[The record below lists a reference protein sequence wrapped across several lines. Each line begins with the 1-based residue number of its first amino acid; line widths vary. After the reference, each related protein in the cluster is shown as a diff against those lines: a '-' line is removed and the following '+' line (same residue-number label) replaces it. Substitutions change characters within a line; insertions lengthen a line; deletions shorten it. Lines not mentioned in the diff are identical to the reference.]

1 MVFFFNFTFVVRLI
15 IPPPP
20 LSLPQIL
27 DKIRLLLD
35 FFFFKDQNIVD
46 MVIFNLISSGF
57 KKKFRVK
64 MFKFLFY
71 EGQIKK

>member
-1 MVFFFNFTFVVRLI
+1 MNFLLIYFKSFLKSKWFFFLI
-15 IPPPP
+15 
-20 LSLPQIL
+20 LL
-27 DKIRLLLD
+27 LLLD